1 MYPCVTLVVQPTEFH
16 EVFCF
21 PFKNVFIRL
30 KFIAGKKNVLLVYL
44 YIYIL
49 FNSSLSV
56 FSVSLCLFVCVCVRF
71 CSLTLF
77 VKCSLCKISNRKISI
92 VKMAANYKEGNI
104 SKESRKK
111 CRNKFSKRKPT
122 NENKE
127 LKTRGFDAFR
137 KKKGRSLTKSVL
149 CLFCWI
155 FFIYLFICLYRNFK
169 N

>member
-21 PFKNVFIRL
+21 SFKNVFIRL

-104 SKESRKK
+104 SKEESRKK

-137 KKKGRSLTKSVL
+137 KKKRKKFNKKCFVFILL
-149 CLFCWI
+149 D
-155 FFIYLFICLYRNFK
+155 FFYLFIHLSL
-169 N
+169 